1 MQDEIC
7 MGPLAADAI
16 KVFGGRSWTISG
28 MSKVFTYIV
37 YKYNL
42 RCMIYD
48 IRYFD
53 KLYLNLYNLRSRTRE
68 GRSPTRAG

>member
-28 MSKVFTYIV
+28 MSKVLTCIV
-37 YKYNL
+37 YKYN
-42 RCMIYD
+42 
-48 IRYFD
+48 
-53 KLYLNLYNLRSRTRE
+53 S
-68 GRSPTRAG
+68 